1 MSVCVHVQAPSPKCS
16 KVSKVA
22 SFSTVYSVVLDSLST
37 LVCSSVSPVG
47 SPDGGQVSSHCKPS
61 SRHCCSFHPAGSK
74 QTQSSSSS
82 PAECTF
88 RLSSLVSAK
97 VSVSVCR
104 YIVLQCELIM
114 QGHTLV
120 SPGVTR
126 QDR

>member
-1 MSVCVHVQAPSPKCS
+1 MEARSAAT
-16 KVSKVA
+16 A
-22 SFSTVYSVVLDSLST
+22 SLHPGTAAVST
-37 LVCSSVSPVG
+37 LQSP
-47 SPDGGQVSSHCKPS
+47 
-61 SRHCCSFHPAGSK
+61 SRRRAAHLH
-74 QTQSSSSS
+74 QLT
-82 PAECTF
+82 TF

-120 SPGVTR
+120 SPGVTG